1 MLCKGAECVSVALY
15 GRPESCFGKYSYAYF
30 VLSICLKGL
39 IYFSKEADLTRT
51 DLSRQ

>member
-1 MLCKGAECVSVALY
+1 MALY
-15 GRPESCFGKYSYAYF
+15 GRTESSFGKYSFAYF

-39 IYFSKEADLTRT
+39 ICYSKEADLTRT